1 MDLEQIGKRVTWL
14 DDERRKD
21 KTALASIEDRLESLD
36 NNVQSL
42 LQQMKEMSSD
52 VTRLKSLS
60 SRVDSIEDGLL
71 KQKKEAKK
79 LVDDLDKELQ
89 RRNDEG
95 EKVKNVEMSS
105 IDASLSEI
113 HKELLSV
120 QEVKKVLQARSEE
133 DLRTVRLMDE
143 LKEKVNVIN
152 RSEDEFTHQF
162 RLIEDGRRQDA
173 KRMTDIQGE
182 LSALRKRSDEFRTQ
196 MELTGTA
203 MRKLESRVGETE
215 TSESE
220 RKKAQT
226 KSLEEAA
233 LVQVERERL
242 WKEWQTKINTIEKQ
256 TVEIEAT
263 LQTLDSTNRTVM
275 RTQQVIEELSQKI
288 ERRITEMTE
297 IQRLADERFRQEWVT
312 FKADDQKRWT
322 NYTLMQDEQ
331 RSDISRQNERLNER
345 LTIMEDSMQDVHD
358 ILQLTNELT
367 EKRLQ
372 GLLAS
377 VHEWVS
383 LYEHNFGRQTAK

>member
-1 MDLEQIGKRVTWL
+1 
-14 DDERRKD
+14 
-21 KTALASIEDRLESLD
+21 
-36 NNVQSL
+36 
-42 LQQMKEMSSD
+42 
-52 VTRLKSLS
+52 
-60 SRVDSIEDGLL
+60 
-71 KQKKEAKK
+71 
-79 LVDDLDKELQ
+79 
-89 RRNDEG
+89 
-95 EKVKNVEMSS
+95 
-105 IDASLSEI
+105 
-113 HKELLSV
+113 
-120 QEVKKVLQARSEE
+120 
-133 DLRTVRLMDE
+133 
-143 LKEKVNVIN
+143 
-152 RSEDEFTHQF
+152 
-162 RLIEDGRRQDA
+162 
-173 KRMTDIQGE
+173 
-182 LSALRKRSDEFRTQ
+182 

>member
-1 MDLEQIGKRVTWL
+1 
-14 DDERRKD
+14 
-21 KTALASIEDRLESLD
+21 
-36 NNVQSL
+36 
-42 LQQMKEMSSD
+42 
-52 VTRLKSLS
+52 
-60 SRVDSIEDGLL
+60 
-71 KQKKEAKK
+71 
-79 LVDDLDKELQ
+79 
-89 RRNDEG
+89 
-95 EKVKNVEMSS
+95 MSS

-173 KRMTDIQGE
+173 KRMTDVQGE